1 MSEERITLFA
11 EILLP
16 LPIPGAFTY
25 RVPLEL
31 NQKAKVGQRAVVQF
45 GKTKIMSGLIT
56 SLTTEV
62 PDCDN
67 VKYLLDILDD
77 DPVVNENQLQI
88 WDWISSYYLCYPGEV
103 MQAALPSALKLSS
116 ESKIMLSEDFEVDSM
131 TLSDNEYLI
140 VEALQVQP
148 QLTITEVSKIIGY
161 KKVMPLIKTMIEKK
175 IVVMQ
180 EELQQ
185 KYKARYERYVRL
197 SNTYREDDKMQEL
210 MDNLSKRAY
219 KQLELLMAFLVLGGS
234 ADNDVLASDL
244 LKKADATSS
253 ILSALVDKG
262 VFETYQKRIS
272 RLKEYKALTDVSSI
286 VFTEKQQEAYDAIHQ
301 GFEEDKPVLLH
312 GVTASGKT
320 EIYIKLIQEALD
332 EGRQVLYLLPEIALT
347 EQIINRL
354 KKYFGDKVGVYHSR
368 YDNNERVEIWQQVM
382 NFRSR
387 DALNASTSKMDTFNV
402 SVQVQGGQRYSS
414 NVLSSKFQIIIG
426 SRSAVFLPFSDLGL
440 IIVDEE
446 HDSSFKQIDP
456 APRYSA
462 RDLAAVMSKMF
473 HARLLLGSAT
483 PSFESY
489 FNAKQ
494 NKYHLVTLSQRYGGV
509 EMPEIIVDDLRVET
523 RRKTMQANF
532 GKTLVDNM
540 NKTLEEKNQVILFQN
555 RRGFSLRI
563 ECEHC
568 NYIPQCI
575 NCDVSLIYH
584 KNQNI
589 MKCHYCGYTTSVP
602 TECPN
607 CRSTDL
613 KMHGFGTE
621 RIEDDLKVVFPNA
634 NSSRLDLDT
643 TRTKNSYQHILE
655 QFQNKET
662 DILVGTQMVTKGLDF
677 DSVKVVGILNA
688 DNMLTFPDF
697 RAYERSFQLME
708 QVSGRAGRKGE
719 KGKVI
724 IQTFQPHHPV
734 ILNVMSH
741 DYVRF
746 YEEQMP
752 IRRQF
757 NYPPYSRLVMIKL
770 KDVDNIKLN
779 KAASELAKILRQAFK
794 ENLLGPE
801 YPVVS
806 RVMNQY
812 IKQMIVKISKELNS
826 NKVKDFIKKTIED
839 FKHNS
844 EFKSVKIQIDVDP
857 N

>member
-1 MSEERITLFA
+1 MRMSEERITLFA

-16 LPIPGAFTY
+16 LPIPGSFTY
-25 RVPLEL
+25 RVPYEL
-31 NQKAKVGQRAVVQF
+31 NDKAKVGQRAVVQF
-45 GKTKIMSGLIT
+45 GKTKIMSGLIV

-62 PDCDN
+62 PDCNDI
-67 VKYLLDILDD
+67 KYLLDILDD
-77 DPVVNENQLQI
+77 DPVVNAQQLQL
-88 WDWISSYYLCYPGEV
+88 WNWISSYYLCYPGEV

-131 TLSDNEYLI
+131 TLSDNEFLI
-140 VEALQVQP
+140 VEALQIQP

-185 KYKARYERYVRL
+185 KYKAKYERYVRL
-197 SNTYREDDKMQEL
+197 SNTYRDEDKMHAL
-210 MDNLSKRAY
+210 MDSLSKRAY
-219 KQLELLMAFLVLGGS
+219 KQLELLMAFFVLGGS
-234 ADNDVLASDL
+234 ADNEVLASDL
-244 LKKADATSS
+244 LKKADATSN

-262 VFETYQKRIS
+262 VFETYQKRVS
-272 RLKEYKALTDVSSI
+272 RLKEYKAHTDVSSI
-286 VFTEKQQEAYDAIHQ
+286 VLTEKQQEAYDAIHQ
-301 GFEEDKPVLLH
+301 GFDEEKPVLLH

-354 KKYFGDKVGVYHSR
+354 KKYFGDRVGVYHSR

-382 NFRSR
+382 NFRSQR
-387 DALNASTSKMDTFNV
+387 VNEST
-402 SVQVQGGQRYSS
+402 GQRVVETQRLRDSEIQR
-414 NVLSSKFQIIIG
+414 LGDSKYQIIIG

-462 RDLAAVMSKMF
+462 RDLAALMSKMF

-494 NKYHLVTLSQRYGGV
+494 NKYHLVSLTERYGGV

-532 GKTLVDNM
+532 GKTLVEAM

-563 ECEHC
+563 ECDHC

-607 CRSTDL
+607 CHSTDL

-621 RIEDDLKVVFPNA
+621 RIEDDLKVVFPYA
-634 NSSRLDLDT
+634 NSARLDLDT
-643 TRTKNSYQHILE
+643 TRTKNSYQYILE

-677 DSVKVVGILNA
+677 ASVKVVGVLNA

-708 QVSGRAGRKGE
+708 QVSGRAGRKGD

-724 IQTFQPHHPV
+724 IQTYQPYHPV

-741 DYVRF
+741 DYVKF

-779 KAASELAKILRQAFK
+779 KAASELAKIFRYVFK

-801 YPVVS
+801 YPIVS
-806 RVMNQY
+806 RVKNQY
-812 IKQMIVKISKELNS
+812 IKQMIIKISKELNS
-826 NKVKDFIKKTIED
+826 NKVKDYIKNTIED
-839 FKHNS
+839 FKHNN

-857 N
+857 S

>member
-1 MSEERITLFA
+1 MSEERVTLFA

-16 LPIPGAFTY
+16 LPIPGTYTY
-25 RVPLEL
+25 RVPFEL

-45 GKTKIMSGLIT
+45 GKTKIMSGLII
-56 SLTTEV
+56 SLTEEV
-62 PDCDN
+62 PDCTN
-67 VKYLLDILDD
+67 IKYLLDILDD
-77 DPVVNENQLQI
+77 DPVVNENQLKLWQ
-88 WDWISSYYLCYPGEV
+88 WIASYYLCYLGDV
-103 MQAALPSALKLSS
+103 MQVALPSALKLSS
-116 ESKIMLSEDFEVDSM
+116 ESKIMLSDEFVLDSM
-131 TLSDNEYLI
+131 ALSDNEFLI
-140 VEALQVQP
+140 VEALQIQP

-161 KKVMPLIKTMIEKK
+161 KKIMPLVKTMIEKK
-175 IVVMQ
+175 IIVMQ

-185 KYKARYERYVRL
+185 KYKAKYERYVRL
-197 SNTYREDDKMQEL
+197 TNTYRNEDAMREL
-210 MDNLSKRAY
+210 MDTLSKRAY
-219 KQLELLMAFLVLGGS
+219 KQLELLMAFFVLGGS
-234 ADNDVLASDL
+234 ADNDVITSDL
-244 LKKADATSS
+244 LKKANATSS
-253 ILSALVDKG
+253 ILATLVDKG
-262 VFETYQKRIS
+262 VFESYQKRVS
-272 RLKEYKALTDVSSI
+272 RLKEYKALTDVSTI
-286 VFTEKQQEAYDAIHQ
+286 NLTEKQQEAYEEIHK
-301 GFEEDKPVLLH
+301 GFEEEKPVLLH

-320 EIYIKLIQEALD
+320 EIYIKLIQEAID
-332 EGRQVLYLLPEIALT
+332 EGKQVLYLLPEIALT

-354 KKYFGDKVGVYHSR
+354 KKYFGDRVGVYHSR

-382 NFRSR
+382 NFRSQQTTVNGQQILGDSATR
-387 DALNASTSKMDTFNV
+387 RLGDSK
-402 SVQVQGGQRYSS
+402 Y
-414 NVLSSKFQIIIG
+414 QIIIG
-426 SRSAVFLPFSDLGL
+426 SRSAVFLPFTDLGL

-462 RDLAAVMSKMF
+462 RDLAVLMSKMF
-473 HARLLLGSAT
+473 HARLLMGSAT

-489 FNAKQ
+489 YNARQ
-494 NKYHLVTLSQRYGGV
+494 NKYHLVTITERYGGV

-532 GKTLVDNM
+532 GKTLIDAM

-589 MKCHYCGYTTSVP
+589 LKCHYCGYTTSVP
-602 TECPN
+602 TECPS

-621 RIEDDLKVVFPNA
+621 RIEDDLKVVFPEA

-643 TRTKNSYQHILE
+643 TRTKNSYQYILE

-662 DILVGTQMVTKGLDF
+662 NILVGTQMVTKGLDF

-708 QVSGRAGRKGE
+708 QVSGRAGRKGD

-724 IQTFQPHHPV
+724 IQTYQPQHPV
-734 ILNVMSH
+734 ILNVITH
-741 DYVRF
+741 DYVKF

-757 NYPPYSRLVMIKL
+757 NYPPYSRLVMIRL
-770 KDVDNIKLN
+770 KDVDSQKLN
-779 KAASELAKILRQAFK
+779 KAADELAKIFRQVFK

-806 RVMNQY
+806 RVKNQY
-812 IKQMIVKISKELNS
+812 IKQMLVKINKDLNS
-826 NKVKDFIKKTIED
+826 AKVKEFINKTIED
-839 FKHNS
+839 FKHNND
-844 EFKSVKIQIDVDP
+844 FKSVKIQIDVDP

>member
-16 LPIPGAFTY
+16 LPIPGTFTY
-25 RVPLEL
+25 RVPFEL
-31 NQKAKVGQRAVVQF
+31 NQKARLGQRAIVQF
-45 GKTKIMSGLIT
+45 GKTKIMSGLII

-62 PDCDN
+62 PDYN
-67 VKYLLDILDD
+67 SVKYLIDILDD
-77 DPVVNENQLQI
+77 DPIVNEKQLQL
-88 WDWISSYYLCYPGEV
+88 WRWISSYYLCYPGEV

-116 ESKIMLSEDFEVDSM
+116 ESKIVLSDDFEVDSM
-131 TLSDNEYLI
+131 TLSDNEFLI
-140 VEALQVQP
+140 VEALQIQP

-185 KYKARYERYVRL
+185 KYKAKYERYVRL
-197 SNTYREDDKMQEL
+197 SNTYRDEDKMHEL
-210 MDNLSKRAY
+210 MDKLSKRAY

-234 ADNDVLASDL
+234 ADNDVLVADL
-244 LKKADATSS
+244 LKKADATSNA
-253 ILSALVDKG
+253 LSALTDKG
-262 VFETYQKRIS
+262 VFETYQKRVS

-286 VFTEKQQEAYDAIHQ
+286 VLTEKQQEAYEAIHQ
-301 GFEEDKPVLLH
+301 GFNEEKPVLLH

-354 KKYFGDKVGVYHSR
+354 KKYFGDRVGVYHSR

-387 DALNASTSKMDTFNV
+387 QVAESPSHQVVETQRLGDSVTQRLRDSK
-402 SVQVQGGQRYSS
+402 Y
-414 NVLSSKFQIIIG
+414 QIIIG

-462 RDLAAVMSKMF
+462 RDLAALMSKMF

-532 GKTLVDNM
+532 GKTLVEAM

-563 ECEHC
+563 ECDHC
-568 NYIPQCI
+568 NYIPQCV

-589 MKCHYCGYTTSVP
+589 LKCHYCGYTASVP
-602 TECPN
+602 AECPN
-607 CRSTDL
+607 CHSTDL

-621 RIEDDLKVVFPNA
+621 RIEDDLKVVFPDA
-634 NSSRLDLDT
+634 NSARLDLDT

-677 DSVKVVGILNA
+677 DSVKVVGVLNA

-708 QVSGRAGRKGE
+708 QVSGRAGRKGD

-724 IQTFQPHHPV
+724 IQTYQPYHPV
-734 ILNVMSH
+734 ILNVISH
-741 DYVRF
+741 DYVKF

-770 KDVDNIKLN
+770 RDVDNIKVN
-779 KAASELAKILRQAFK
+779 KAADELAKIFRHVFK

-801 YPVVS
+801 YPIVS
-806 RVMNQY
+806 RVKNQY
-812 IKQMIVKISKELNS
+812 IKQMIIKINKELNS
-826 NKVKDFIKKTIED
+826 NKVKDYIKNTIED
-839 FKHNS
+839 FKHNN

>member
-16 LPIPGAFTY
+16 LPIPGTYTY
-25 RVPLEL
+25 RVPFEL
-31 NQKAKVGQRAVVQF
+31 NQKAMVGQRAVVQF
-45 GKTKIMSGLIT
+45 GATKIMSGLII
-56 SLTTEV
+56 SLTEEV
-62 PDCDN
+62 PDCN
-67 VKYLLDILDD
+67 SVKYLLDILDD
-77 DPVVNENQLQI
+77 DPVVNENQLKL
-88 WDWISSYYLCYPGEV
+88 WRWISSYYLCYLGDV
-103 MQAALPSALKLSS
+103 MQVALPSALKLSS
-116 ESKIMLSEDFEVDSM
+116 ESKIMLSDDFELDSM

-161 KKVMPLIKTMIEKK
+161 KKIMPLVKTMIEKK
-175 IVVMQ
+175 IIVMQ

-185 KYKARYERYVRL
+185 KYKAKYERYVRL
-197 SNTYREDDKMQEL
+197 SDTYRDENAMHEL

-219 KQLELLMAFLVLGGS
+219 KQLELLMAFFVLGGS
-234 ADNDVLASDL
+234 ADNDVLVSEL
-244 LKKADATSS
+244 LKKANVTTS
-253 ILSALVDKG
+253 ILSALIDKG
-262 VFETYQKRIS
+262 VFESYQKRVS
-272 RLKEYKALTDVSSI
+272 RLKEYEALTDVSTI
-286 VFTEKQQEAYDAIHQ
+286 NLTEKQQEAFDEIHK
-301 GFEEDKPVLLH
+301 GFEEEKPVLLH

-320 EIYIKLIQEALD
+320 EIYIKLIQEAID
-332 EGRQVLYLLPEIALT
+332 KGKQVLYLLPEIALT

-354 KKYFGDKVGVYHSR
+354 KKYFGDRVGVYHSR

-382 NFRSR
+382 NFRGQQTT
-387 DALNASTSKMDTFNV
+387 DNGQQLLTSE
-402 SVQVQGGQRYSS
+402 VQKPMAKSLG
-414 NVLSSKFQIIIG
+414 SKYQIIIG
-426 SRSAVFLPFSDLGL
+426 SRSSIFLPFSDLGL

-462 RDLAAVMSKMF
+462 RDLAALMSKMF

-489 FNAKQ
+489 YNARQ
-494 NKYHLVTLSQRYGGV
+494 DKYHLVTLSERYGGV

-532 GKTLVDNM
+532 GSTLVEAM

-563 ECEHC
+563 ECDHC

-589 MKCHYCGYTTSVP
+589 LKCHYCGYTTSVP
-602 TECPN
+602 TECPS

-621 RIEDDLKVVFPNA
+621 RIEDDLKVVFPDA
-634 NSSRLDLDT
+634 NSARLDLDT

-662 DILVGTQMVTKGLDF
+662 NILVGTQMVTKGLDF

-697 RAYERSFQLME
+697 RAHERSFQLME
-708 QVSGRAGRKGE
+708 QVSGRAGRKGD

-724 IQTFQPHHPV
+724 IQTYQPQHPV

-757 NYPPYSRLVMIKL
+757 NYPPYSRLVMVRL
-770 KDVDNIKLN
+770 KDVDEQKLN
-779 KAASELAKILRQAFK
+779 KAADALAKIFRQVFR

-806 RVMNQY
+806 RVKNQY
-812 IKQMIVKISKELNS
+812 IKQMLIKIHKDLNS
-826 NKVKDFIKKTIED
+826 TKVKEFINKTIED
-839 FKHNS
+839 FKHNND
-844 EFKSVKIQIDVDP
+844 FKSVRIQIDVDP

>member
-16 LPIPGAFTY
+16 LPIPGTFTY
-25 RVPLEL
+25 RVPFEL
-31 NQKAKVGQRAVVQF
+31 NQKAKLGQRAIVQF
-45 GKTKIMSGLIT
+45 GKTKIMSGLII

-62 PDCDN
+62 PDYN
-67 VKYLLDILDD
+67 SVKYLIDILDD
-77 DPVVNENQLQI
+77 DPIVNEKQLQL
-88 WDWISSYYLCYPGEV
+88 WSWISSYYLCYPGEV

-116 ESKIMLSEDFEVDSM
+116 ESKIVLSDDFEVDSM
-131 TLSDNEYLI
+131 TLSDNEFLI
-140 VEALQVQP
+140 VEALQIQP

-185 KYKARYERYVRL
+185 KYKAKYERYVRL
-197 SNTYREDDKMQEL
+197 SNTYRDEDKMHEL
-210 MDNLSKRAY
+210 MDKLSKRAY

-234 ADNDVLASDL
+234 ADNDVLVADL
-244 LKKADATSS
+244 LKKADATSNA
-253 ILSALVDKG
+253 LSALTDKG
-262 VFETYQKRIS
+262 VFETYQKRVS

-286 VFTEKQQEAYDAIHQ
+286 VLTEKQQEAYEAIHE
-301 GFEEDKPVLLH
+301 GFEEEKPVLLH

-354 KKYFGDKVGVYHSR
+354 KKYFGDRVGVYHSR

-382 NFRSR
+382 NFRSHQVAELGDSVTQR
-387 DALNASTSKMDTFNV
+387 LSDSK
-402 SVQVQGGQRYSS
+402 Y
-414 NVLSSKFQIIIG
+414 QIIIG

-462 RDLAAVMSKMF
+462 RDLAALMSKMF

-532 GKTLVDNM
+532 GKTLVEAM

-563 ECEHC
+563 ECDHC
-568 NYIPQCI
+568 NYIPQCV

-589 MKCHYCGYTTSVP
+589 LKCHYCGYTSSVP
-602 TECPN
+602 AECPN
-607 CRSTDL
+607 CHSTDL

-621 RIEDDLKVVFPNA
+621 RIEDDLKVVFPDA
-634 NSSRLDLDT
+634 NSARLDLDT

-708 QVSGRAGRKGE
+708 QVSGRAGRKGD

-724 IQTFQPHHPV
+724 IQTYQPYHPV
-734 ILNVMSH
+734 ILNVISH
-741 DYVRF
+741 DYVKF

-779 KAASELAKILRQAFK
+779 KAADELAKIFRHVFK

-801 YPVVS
+801 YPIVS
-806 RVMNQY
+806 RVKNQY
-812 IKQMIVKISKELNS
+812 IKQMIIKINKELNS
-826 NKVKDFIKKTIED
+826 NKVKDYIKNTIED
-839 FKHNS
+839 FKHNN

>member
-16 LPIPGAFTY
+16 LPIPGTFTY
-25 RVPLEL
+25 RVPFEL
-31 NQKAKVGQRAVVQF
+31 NQKAKLGQRAIVQF
-45 GKTKIMSGLIT
+45 GKTKIMSGLII

-62 PDCDN
+62 PDYN
-67 VKYLLDILDD
+67 SVKYLIDILDD
-77 DPVVNENQLQI
+77 DPIVNEKQLQL
-88 WDWISSYYLCYPGEV
+88 WSWISSYYLCYPGEV

-116 ESKIMLSEDFEVDSM
+116 ESKIVLSDDFEVDSM
-131 TLSDNEYLI
+131 TLSDNEFLI
-140 VEALQVQP
+140 VEALQIQP

-185 KYKARYERYVRL
+185 KYKAKYERYVRL
-197 SNTYREDDKMQEL
+197 SNTYRDEDKMHEL
-210 MDNLSKRAY
+210 MDKLSKRAY

-234 ADNDVLASDL
+234 ADNDVLVADL
-244 LKKADATSS
+244 LKKADATSNA
-253 ILSALVDKG
+253 LSALTDKG
-262 VFETYQKRIS
+262 VFETYQKRVS

-286 VFTEKQQEAYDAIHQ
+286 VLTEKQQEAYEAIHE
-301 GFEEDKPVLLH
+301 GFEEEKPVLLH

-354 KKYFGDKVGVYHSR
+354 KKYFGDRVGVYHSR

-382 NFRSR
+382 NFRSQR
-387 DALNASTSKMDTFNV
+387 VETQRLGDSK
-402 SVQVQGGQRYSS
+402 Y
-414 NVLSSKFQIIIG
+414 QIIIG

-462 RDLAAVMSKMF
+462 RDLAALMSKMF

-532 GKTLVDNM
+532 GKTLVEAM

-563 ECEHC
+563 ECDHC
-568 NYIPQCI
+568 NYIPQCV

-589 MKCHYCGYTTSVP
+589 LKCHYCGYTSSVP
-602 TECPN
+602 AECPN
-607 CRSTDL
+607 CHSTDL

-621 RIEDDLKVVFPNA
+621 RIEDDLKVVFPDA
-634 NSSRLDLDT
+634 NSARLDLDT

-708 QVSGRAGRKGE
+708 QVSGRAGRKGD

-724 IQTFQPHHPV
+724 IQTYQPYHPV
-734 ILNVMSH
+734 ILNVISH
-741 DYVRF
+741 DYVKF

-770 KDVDNIKLN
+770 RDVDNIKVN
-779 KAASELAKILRQAFK
+779 KAADELAKVFRHVFK

-801 YPVVS
+801 YPIVS
-806 RVMNQY
+806 RVKNQY
-812 IKQMIVKISKELNS
+812 IKQMIIKINKELNS
-826 NKVKDFIKKTIED
+826 NKVKDYIKNTIED
-839 FKHNS
+839 FKHNN

>member
-16 LPIPGAFTY
+16 LPIPGTYTY
-25 RVPLEL
+25 RVPFEL
-31 NQKAKVGQRAVVQF
+31 NQKAMVGQRAVVQF
-45 GKTKIMSGLIT
+45 GATKIMSGLII
-56 SLTTEV
+56 SLTEEV
-62 PDCDN
+62 PDCN
-67 VKYLLDILDD
+67 SVKYLLDILDD
-77 DPVVNENQLQI
+77 DPVVNENQLKL
-88 WDWISSYYLCYPGEV
+88 WRWISSYYLCYLGDV
-103 MQAALPSALKLSS
+103 MQVALPSALKLSS
-116 ESKIMLSEDFEVDSM
+116 ESKIMLSDDFELDSM

-161 KKVMPLIKTMIEKK
+161 KKIMPLVKTMIEKK
-175 IVVMQ
+175 IIVMQ

-185 KYKARYERYVRL
+185 KYKAKYERYVRL
-197 SNTYREDDKMQEL
+197 TNTYRDENAMHEL

-219 KQLELLMAFLVLGGS
+219 KQLELLMAFFVLGGS
-234 ADNDVLASDL
+234 ADNDVLVSEL
-244 LKKADATSS
+244 LKKANVTTS
-253 ILSALVDKG
+253 ILSALIDKG
-262 VFETYQKRIS
+262 VFESYQKRVS
-272 RLKEYKALTDVSSI
+272 RLKEYEALTDVSTI
-286 VFTEKQQEAYDAIHQ
+286 NLTEKQQEAFDEIHK
-301 GFEEDKPVLLH
+301 GFEEEKPVLLH

-332 EGRQVLYLLPEIALT
+332 EGKQVLYLLPEIALT

-354 KKYFGDKVGVYHSR
+354 KKYFGDRVGVYHSR

-382 NFRSR
+382 NFSQQTT
-387 DALNASTSKMDTFNV
+387 DNGQQLLTSE
-402 SVQVQGGQRYSS
+402 VQKPMAKSLG
-414 NVLSSKFQIIIG
+414 SKYQIIIG
-426 SRSAVFLPFSDLGL
+426 SRSSIFLPFSDLGL

-462 RDLAAVMSKMF
+462 RDLAALMSKMF

-489 FNAKQ
+489 YNARQ
-494 NKYHLVTLSQRYGGV
+494 NKYHLVTLSERYGGV

-532 GKTLVDNM
+532 GSTLVKAM

-563 ECEHC
+563 ECDHC

-589 MKCHYCGYTTSVP
+589 LKCHYCGYTTSVP
-602 TECPN
+602 TECPS

-621 RIEDDLKVVFPNA
+621 RIEDDLKVVFPDA
-634 NSSRLDLDT
+634 NSARLDLDT

-662 DILVGTQMVTKGLDF
+662 NILVGTQMVTKGLDF

-697 RAYERSFQLME
+697 RAHERSFQLME
-708 QVSGRAGRKGE
+708 QVSGRAGRKGD

-724 IQTFQPHHPV
+724 IQTYQPQHPV

-757 NYPPYSRLVMIKL
+757 NYPPYSRLVMVRL
-770 KDVDNIKLN
+770 KDVDEQKLN
-779 KAASELAKILRQAFK
+779 KAADALAKIFRQVFR

-806 RVMNQY
+806 RVKNQY
-812 IKQMIVKISKELNS
+812 IKQMLIKIHKDLNS
-826 NKVKDFIKKTIED
+826 TKVKEFINKTIED
-839 FKHNS
+839 FKHNND
-844 EFKSVKIQIDVDP
+844 FKSVRIQIDVDP

>member
-1 MSEERITLFA
+1 MSEERVTLFA

-16 LPIPGAFTY
+16 LPIPGTYTY
-25 RVPLEL
+25 RVPFEL

-45 GKTKIMSGLIT
+45 GKTKIMSGLII
-56 SLTTEV
+56 SLTEEV
-62 PDCDN
+62 PDCTSI
-67 VKYLLDILDD
+67 KYLLDILDD
-77 DPVVNENQLQI
+77 APVVNENQLKLWQ
-88 WDWISSYYLCYPGEV
+88 WIASYYLCYLGDV
-103 MQAALPSALKLSS
+103 MQVALPSALKLSS
-116 ESKIMLSEDFEVDSM
+116 ESKIMLSDEFVLDSM
-131 TLSDNEYLI
+131 ALSDNEFLI
-140 VEALQVQP
+140 VEALQIQP

-161 KKVMPLIKTMIEKK
+161 KKIMPLVKTMIEKK
-175 IVVMQ
+175 IIVMQ

-185 KYKARYERYVRL
+185 KYKAKYERYVRL
-197 SNTYREDDKMQEL
+197 TNTYRNEDAMREL
-210 MDNLSKRAY
+210 MDTLSKRAY
-219 KQLELLMAFLVLGGS
+219 KQLELLMAFFVLGGS
-234 ADNDVLASDL
+234 ADNDVIASDL
-244 LKKADATSS
+244 LKKANATSS
-253 ILSALVDKG
+253 ILATLVDKD
-262 VFETYQKRIS
+262 VFESYQKRVS
-272 RLKEYKALTDVSSI
+272 RLKEYKALTDVSTI
-286 VFTEKQQEAYDAIHQ
+286 NLTEKQQEAYDEIHK
-301 GFEEDKPVLLH
+301 GFEEEKPVLLH

-320 EIYIKLIQEALD
+320 EIYIKLIQEAID
-332 EGRQVLYLLPEIALT
+332 EGKQVLYLLPEIALT

-354 KKYFGDKVGVYHSR
+354 KKYFGDRVGVYHSR

-382 NFRSR
+382 NFRSQQ
-387 DALNASTSKMDTFNV
+387 STVNGQQVLGDSATRRLGNSK
-402 SVQVQGGQRYSS
+402 Y
-414 NVLSSKFQIIIG
+414 QIIIG
-426 SRSAVFLPFSDLGL
+426 SRSAVFLPFTDLGL

-462 RDLAAVMSKMF
+462 RDLAVLMSKMF
-473 HARLLLGSAT
+473 HARLLMGSAT

-489 FNAKQ
+489 YNARQ
-494 NKYHLVTLSQRYGGV
+494 NKYHLVTITERYGGV

-532 GKTLVDNM
+532 GKTLVDAM

-589 MKCHYCGYTTSVP
+589 LKCHYCGYTTSVP
-602 TECPN
+602 TECPS

-613 KMHGFGTE
+613 KMYGFGTE
-621 RIEDDLKVVFPNA
+621 RIEDDLKVVFPEA

-643 TRTKNSYQHILE
+643 TRTKNSYQYILE

-662 DILVGTQMVTKGLDF
+662 NILVGTQMVTKGLDF

-708 QVSGRAGRKGE
+708 QVSGRAGRKGD

-724 IQTFQPHHPV
+724 IQTYQPQHPV
-734 ILNVMSH
+734 ILNVITH

-757 NYPPYSRLVMIKL
+757 NYPPYSRLVMIRL
-770 KDVDNIKLN
+770 KDVDSQKLN
-779 KAASELAKILRQAFK
+779 KAADELAKIFRQVFK

-806 RVMNQY
+806 RVKNQY
-812 IKQMIVKISKELNS
+812 IKQMLIKINKDLNS
-826 NKVKDFIKKTIED
+826 AKVKEFINKTIED
-839 FKHNS
+839 FKHNND
-844 EFKSVKIQIDVDP
+844 FKSVKIQIDVDP

>member
-16 LPIPGAFTY
+16 LPIPGTFTY
-25 RVPLEL
+25 RVPFEL
-31 NQKAKVGQRAVVQF
+31 NQKAKIGQRAIVQF
-45 GKTKIMSGLIT
+45 GKTKIMSGLII

-62 PDCDN
+62 PDYN
-67 VKYLLDILDD
+67 SVKYLIDILDD
-77 DPVVNENQLQI
+77 DPIVNEKQLQL
-88 WDWISSYYLCYPGEV
+88 WSWISSYYLCYPGEV

-116 ESKIMLSEDFEVDSM
+116 ESKIVLSDDFEVDSM
-131 TLSDNEYLI
+131 TLSDNEFLI
-140 VEALQVQP
+140 VEALQIQP

-185 KYKARYERYVRL
+185 KYKAKYERYVRL
-197 SNTYREDDKMQEL
+197 SNTYRDEDKMHEL
-210 MDNLSKRAY
+210 MDKLSKRAY

-234 ADNDVLASDL
+234 ADNDVLVADL
-244 LKKADATSS
+244 LKKADATSNA
-253 ILSALVDKG
+253 LSALTDKG
-262 VFETYQKRIS
+262 VFETYQKRVS

-286 VFTEKQQEAYDAIHQ
+286 VLTEKQQEAYDAIHQ
-301 GFEEDKPVLLH
+301 GFNEEKPVLLH

-354 KKYFGDKVGVYHSR
+354 KKYFGDRVGVYHSR

-387 DALNASTSKMDTFNV
+387 QVAESPSHQVVETQRLGDSVTQRLSDSK
-402 SVQVQGGQRYSS
+402 Y
-414 NVLSSKFQIIIG
+414 QIIIG

-462 RDLAAVMSKMF
+462 RDLAALMSKMF

-532 GKTLVDNM
+532 GKTLVEAM

-563 ECEHC
+563 ECDHC
-568 NYIPQCI
+568 NYIPQCV

-589 MKCHYCGYTTSVP
+589 LKCHYCGYTASVP
-602 TECPN
+602 AECPN
-607 CRSTDL
+607 CHSTDL

-621 RIEDDLKVVFPNA
+621 RIEDDLKVVFPDA
-634 NSSRLDLDT
+634 NSARLDLDT

-708 QVSGRAGRKGE
+708 QVSGRAGRKGD

-724 IQTFQPHHPV
+724 IQTYQPYHPV
-734 ILNVMSH
+734 ILNVISH
-741 DYVRF
+741 DYVKF

-770 KDVDNIKLN
+770 RDVDNIKVN
-779 KAASELAKILRQAFK
+779 KAADELAKIFRHVFK

-801 YPVVS
+801 YPIVS
-806 RVMNQY
+806 RVKNQY
-812 IKQMIVKISKELNS
+812 IKQMIIKINKELNS
-826 NKVKDFIKKTIED
+826 NKVKDYIKNTIED
-839 FKHNS
+839 FKHNN

>member
-1 MSEERITLFA
+1 MSEERVTLFA

-16 LPIPGAFTY
+16 LPIPGTYTY
-25 RVPLEL
+25 RIPFEL
-31 NQKAKVGQRAVVQF
+31 NQKARVGQRAEVQF
-45 GKTKIMSGLIT
+45 GKTKIMSGLII
-56 SLTTEV
+56 SLTEEV
-62 PDCDN
+62 PDCTSI
-67 VKYLLDILDD
+67 KYLLDILDD
-77 DPVVNENQLQI
+77 DPVVNENQLKL
-88 WDWISSYYLCYPGEV
+88 WRWIASYYLCYLGDV
-103 MQAALPSALKLSS
+103 MQVALPSALKLSS
-116 ESKIMLSEDFEVDSM
+116 ESKIMLSEDFQLDSM

-140 VEALQVQP
+140 VEALQIQP

-161 KKVMPLIKTMIEKK
+161 KKIMPLVKTMIEKK

-185 KYKARYERYVRL
+185 KYKAKYERYVRL
-197 SNTYREDDKMQEL
+197 SNTYRSDDAMREL
-210 MDNLSKRAY
+210 MDTLSKRAY
-219 KQLELLMAFLVLGGS
+219 KQLELLMAFFVLGGS

-244 LKKADATSS
+244 LKKANVTSS
-253 ILSALVDKG
+253 ILATLVDKG
-262 VFETYQKRIS
+262 VFDSYQKRVS
-272 RLKEYKALTDVSSI
+272 RLKEYEALTDVSTI
-286 VFTEKQQEAYDAIHQ
+286 NLTEKQQEAFDNIHK

-320 EIYIKLIQEALD
+320 EIYIKLIQEAID
-332 EGRQVLYLLPEIALT
+332 EGKQVLYLLPEIALT

-354 KKYFGDKVGVYHSR
+354 KKYFGDRVGVYHSR

-382 NFRSR
+382 NFRSQQ
-387 DALNASTSKMDTFNV
+387 STANGQQLLTSE
-402 SVQVQGGQRYSS
+402 VQKPKAKS
-414 NVLSSKFQIIIG
+414 LSSKYQIIIG
-426 SRSAVFLPFSDLGL
+426 SRSAVFLPFTDLGL

-462 RDLAAVMSKMF
+462 RDLAALMSKMF

-489 FNAKQ
+489 YNARQ
-494 NKYHLVTLSQRYGGV
+494 NKYHLVTLSERYGGV
-509 EMPEIIVDDLRVET
+509 EMPEIIVNDLRVET
-523 RRKTMQANF
+523 RRKTLQANF
-532 GKTLVDNM
+532 GSALIEAM

-589 MKCHYCGYTTSVP
+589 LKCHYCGYTTSVP
-602 TECPN
+602 TECPS

-621 RIEDDLKVVFPNA
+621 RIEDDLKVIFPDA
-634 NSSRLDLDT
+634 NSARLDLDT
-643 TRTKNSYQHILE
+643 TRTKNSYQFILE

-662 DILVGTQMVTKGLDF
+662 NILVGTQMVTKGLDF

-708 QVSGRAGRKGE
+708 QVSGRAGRKGD

-724 IQTFQPHHPV
+724 IQTYQPQHPV
-734 ILNVMSH
+734 ILNVMTH
-741 DYVRF
+741 DYVKF

-757 NYPPYSRLVMIKL
+757 NYPPYSRLVMVRL
-770 KDVDNIKLN
+770 KDVDEQKLN
-779 KAASELAKILRQAFK
+779 KAANELAKIFRQVFR

-806 RVMNQY
+806 RVKNQY
-812 IKQMIVKISKELNS
+812 IKQMLIKINKDLNS
-826 NKVKDFIKKTIED
+826 TKVKEFINKTIED
-839 FKHNS
+839 FKHNND
-844 EFKSVKIQIDVDP
+844 FKSVKIQIDVDP
-857 N
+857 M

>member
-1 MSEERITLFA
+1 MSEERVTLFA

-16 LPIPGAFTY
+16 LPIPGTYTY
-25 RVPLEL
+25 RVPFEL

-45 GKTKIMSGLIT
+45 GKTKIMSGLII
-56 SLTTEV
+56 SLTEEV
-62 PDCDN
+62 PDCTSI
-67 VKYLLDILDD
+67 KYLLDILDD
-77 DPVVNENQLQI
+77 DPVVNENQLKLWQ
-88 WDWISSYYLCYPGEV
+88 WIASYYLCYLGDV
-103 MQAALPSALKLSS
+103 MQVALPSALKLSS
-116 ESKIMLSEDFEVDSM
+116 ESKIMLSDEFVLDSM
-131 TLSDNEYLI
+131 ALSDNEFLI
-140 VEALQVQP
+140 VEALQIQP

-161 KKVMPLIKTMIEKK
+161 KKIMPLVKTMIEKK
-175 IVVMQ
+175 IIVMQ

-185 KYKARYERYVRL
+185 KYKAKYERYVRL
-197 SNTYREDDKMQEL
+197 TNTYRNEDAMREL
-210 MDNLSKRAY
+210 MDTLSKRAY
-219 KQLELLMAFLVLGGS
+219 KQLELLMAFFVLGGS

-244 LKKADATSS
+244 LKKANATSS
-253 ILSALVDKG
+253 ILATLVDKG
-262 VFETYQKRIS
+262 VFESYQKRVS
-272 RLKEYKALTDVSSI
+272 RLKEYKALTDVSTI
-286 VFTEKQQEAYDAIHQ
+286 NLTEKQQEAYDEIHK
-301 GFEEDKPVLLH
+301 GFEEEKPVLLH

-320 EIYIKLIQEALD
+320 EIYIKLIQEAID
-332 EGRQVLYLLPEIALT
+332 EGKQVLYLLPEIALT

-354 KKYFGDKVGVYHSR
+354 KKYFGDRVGVYHSR

-382 NFRSR
+382 NFRSQQ
-387 DALNASTSKMDTFNV
+387 STVNGQQILGDSATRRLGDSK
-402 SVQVQGGQRYSS
+402 Y
-414 NVLSSKFQIIIG
+414 QIIIG
-426 SRSAVFLPFSDLGL
+426 SRSAVFLPFTDLGL

-462 RDLAAVMSKMF
+462 RDLAVLMSKMF
-473 HARLLLGSAT
+473 HACLLMGSAT

-489 FNAKQ
+489 YNARQ
-494 NKYHLVTLSQRYGGV
+494 NKYHLVTITERYGGV

-532 GKTLVDNM
+532 GKTLIDAM

-589 MKCHYCGYTTSVP
+589 LKCHYCGYTTSVP
-602 TECPN
+602 TECPS

-621 RIEDDLKVVFPNA
+621 RIEDDLKVVFPEA

-643 TRTKNSYQHILE
+643 TRTKNSYQYILE

-662 DILVGTQMVTKGLDF
+662 NILVGTQMVTKGLDF

-708 QVSGRAGRKGE
+708 QVSGRAGRKGD

-724 IQTFQPHHPV
+724 IQTYQPQHPV
-734 ILNVMSH
+734 ILNVITH
-741 DYVRF
+741 DYVKF

-757 NYPPYSRLVMIKL
+757 NYPPYSRLVMIRL
-770 KDVDNIKLN
+770 KDVDSQKLN
-779 KAASELAKILRQAFK
+779 KAADELAKIFRQVFK

-806 RVMNQY
+806 RVKNQY
-812 IKQMIVKISKELNS
+812 IKQMLIKINKDLNS
-826 NKVKDFIKKTIED
+826 AKVKEFINKTIED
-839 FKHNS
+839 FKHNND
-844 EFKSVKIQIDVDP
+844 FKSVKIQIDVDP
-857 N
+857 M

>member
-1 MSEERITLFA
+1 MSEERVTLFA

-16 LPIPGAFTY
+16 LPVPGSFTY
-25 RVPLEL
+25 RVPYEL
-31 NQKAKVGQRAVVQF
+31 NMKAKIGQRAVVQF
-45 GKTKIMSGLIT
+45 GKSKVMSGLII
-56 SLTTEV
+56 SLSTDV
-62 PDCDN
+62 PDCN
-67 VKYLLDILDD
+67 NIKYLLDVLDD
-77 DPVVNENQLQI
+77 EPVINEKQLKL
-88 WDWISSYYLCYPGEV
+88 WKWIASYYMCHLGEV

-116 ESKIMLSEDFEVDSM
+116 ESKISLAEDFEVDNM
-131 TLSDNEYLI
+131 ALSDNEYLI
-140 VEALQVQP
+140 AEALQIQL

-175 IVVMQ
+175 IIVMH

-185 KYKARYERYVRL
+185 KYKAKYERYVRL
-197 SNTYREDDKMQEL
+197 TNTYREEEKLHEL
-210 MDNLSKRAY
+210 MDTLSKRAY
-219 KQLELLMAFLVLGGS
+219 KQLELLMAFMVLGGS
-234 ADNDVLASDL
+234 ADNEILASEL
-244 LKKADATSS
+244 LKKANAGSAV
-253 ILSALVDKG
+253 LNALVEKG
-262 VFETYQKRIS
+262 IFETYQKRVS
-272 RLKEYKALTDVSSI
+272 RLKNYKALTDVLSI
-286 VFTEKQQEAYDAIHQ
+286 ILTDKQQVAFDEIHK
-301 GFEEDKPVLLH
+301 GFDDDRPVLLH

-320 EIYIKLIQEALD
+320 EIYIKLIQEAID
-332 EGRQVLYLLPEIALT
+332 KGKQVLYLLPEIALT

-368 YDNNERVEIWQQVM
+368 YDNNERVEIWHQVK
-382 NFRSR
+382 NFRSQQ
-387 DALNASTSKMDTFNV
+387 STDNSQQTETPERQFPVETYGRTFPV
-402 SVQVQGGQRYSS
+402 
-414 NVLSSKFQIIIG
+414 SSKYQIIIG
-426 SRSAVFLPFSDLGL
+426 SRSSLFLPFTDLGL

-462 RDLAAVMSKMF
+462 RDVAAVMSKMF
-473 HARLLLGSAT
+473 NASLLLGSAT

-489 FNAKQ
+489 HNARQ
-494 NKYHLVTLSQRYGGV
+494 GKYHLVTITERYGGV
-509 EMPEIIVDDLRVET
+509 EMPEIIVDDLRIET

-532 GKTLVDNM
+532 GSVLVDAM

-563 ECEHC
+563 ECDHC

-575 NCDVSLIYH
+575 NCDVSLTYH

-589 MKCHYCGYTTSVP
+589 LKCHYCGYTTNVP
-602 TECPN
+602 TECPS

-621 RIEDDLKVVFPNA
+621 RIEDDLKIVFPNA
-634 NSSRLDLDT
+634 TSSRLDLDT
-643 TRTKNSYQHILE
+643 TRTKNSYRYILE
-655 QFQNKET
+655 QFQSKET
-662 DILVGTQMVTKGLDF
+662 NILVGTQMVTKGLDF

-697 RAYERSFQLME
+697 RAYERSYQLME

-724 IQTFQPHHPV
+724 IQTYQPQHPV
-734 ILNVMSH
+734 ILNVISH
-741 DYVRF
+741 DYVKF

-757 NYPPYSRLVMIKL
+757 NYPPYSRLILIRL
-770 KDVDNIKLN
+770 KDVDSMKLN
-779 KAASELAKILRQAFK
+779 KAAELLSRTFRKVFK

-806 RVMNQY
+806 RVKNQY
-812 IKQMIVKISKELNS
+812 IKQMIIKVDKTLNINNIKE
-826 NKVKDFIKKTIED
+826 FIGGTIEN
-839 FKHNS
+839 FKHEN
-844 EFKSVKIQIDVDP
+844 EYKSVKIQIDVDP
-857 N
+857 S

>member
-1 MSEERITLFA
+1 MRMSEERITLFA

-16 LPIPGAFTY
+16 LPIPGSFTY
-25 RVPLEL
+25 RVPYEL
-31 NQKAKVGQRAVVQF
+31 NDKAKVGQRAVVQF
-45 GKTKIMSGLIT
+45 GKTKIMSGLIV

-62 PDCDN
+62 PDCN
-67 VKYLLDILDD
+67 NIKYLLDILDD
-77 DPVVNENQLQI
+77 DPVVNAQQLQL
-88 WDWISSYYLCYPGEV
+88 WNWISSYYLCYPGEV

-131 TLSDNEYLI
+131 TLSDNEFLI
-140 VEALQVQP
+140 VEALQIQP

-185 KYKARYERYVRL
+185 KYKAKYERYVRL
-197 SNTYREDDKMQEL
+197 SNTYRDEDKMHAL
-210 MDNLSKRAY
+210 MDSLSKRAY
-219 KQLELLMAFLVLGGS
+219 KQLELLMAFFVLGGS
-234 ADNDVLASDL
+234 ADNEVLASDL
-244 LKKADATSS
+244 LKKADATSN

-262 VFETYQKRIS
+262 VFETYQKRVS

-286 VFTEKQQEAYDAIHQ
+286 VLTEKQQEAYDAIHQ
-301 GFEEDKPVLLH
+301 GFDEEKPVLLH

-354 KKYFGDKVGVYHSR
+354 KKYFGDRVGVYHSR

-382 NFRSR
+382 NFRSQR
-387 DALNASTSKMDTFNV
+387 VNEST
-402 SVQVQGGQRYSS
+402 GQR
-414 NVLSSKFQIIIG
+414 VVETQRLGDSKYQIIIG
-426 SRSAVFLPFSDLGL
+426 SRSAVFLSFSDLGL

-462 RDLAAVMSKMF
+462 RDLAALMSKMF

-494 NKYHLVTLSQRYGGV
+494 NKYHLVSLTERYGGV

-532 GKTLVDNM
+532 GKTLVEAM
-540 NKTLEEKNQVILFQN
+540 NKALEEKNQVILFQN

-563 ECEHC
+563 ECDHC

-607 CRSTDL
+607 CHSTDL

-621 RIEDDLKVVFPNA
+621 RIEDDLKVVFPDA
-634 NSSRLDLDT
+634 NSARLDLDT
-643 TRTKNSYQHILE
+643 TRTKNSYQYILE

-677 DSVKVVGILNA
+677 DSVKVVGVLNA

-708 QVSGRAGRKGE
+708 QVSGRAGRKGD

-724 IQTFQPHHPV
+724 IQTYQPYHPV

-741 DYVRF
+741 DYVKF

-779 KAASELAKILRQAFK
+779 KAASELAKIFRHVFK

-801 YPVVS
+801 YPIVS
-806 RVMNQY
+806 RVKNQY
-812 IKQMIVKISKELNS
+812 IKQMIIKISKELNS
-826 NKVKDFIKKTIED
+826 NKVKDYIKNTIED
-839 FKHNS
+839 FKHNN

-857 N
+857 S

>member
-16 LPIPGAFTY
+16 LPIPGTYTY
-25 RVPLEL
+25 RIPFEL
-31 NQKAKVGQRAVVQF
+31 NQKARVGQRAVVQF
-45 GKTKIMSGLIT
+45 GATKIMSGLIISIT
-56 SLTTEV
+56 NEV
-62 PDCDN
+62 PDCTSI
-67 VKYLLDILDD
+67 KYLLDILDD
-77 DPVVNENQLQI
+77 DPVVNENQLKL
-88 WDWISSYYLCYPGEV
+88 WRWIASYYLCYLGDV
-103 MQAALPSALKLSS
+103 MQVALPSALKLSS
-116 ESKIMLSEDFEVDSM
+116 ESKIMLSEDFQLDTI

-161 KKVMPLIKTMIEKK
+161 KKIMPLIKTMIEKK
-175 IVVMQ
+175 IIVMQ

-185 KYKARYERYVRL
+185 KYKAKYERYVRL
-197 SNTYREDDKMQEL
+197 SNAYRSDDAMREL
-210 MDNLSKRAY
+210 MDTLSKRAY
-219 KQLELLMAFLVLGGS
+219 KQLELLMAFFVLGGS
-234 ADNDVLASDL
+234 ADNEVLATDL
-244 LKKADATSS
+244 LKKANVTSS
-253 ILSALVDKG
+253 ILTTLVEKG
-262 VFETYQKRIS
+262 VFESYQKRVS
-272 RLKEYKALTDVSSI
+272 RLKEYEALTDVSTI
-286 VFTEKQQEAYDAIHQ
+286 NLTEKQQEAFDNIHK
-301 GFEEDKPVLLH
+301 GFEEEKPVLLH

-320 EIYIKLIQEALD
+320 EIYIKLIQEAID
-332 EGRQVLYLLPEIALT
+332 KGKQVLYLLPEIALT

-354 KKYFGDKVGVYHSR
+354 KKYFGDRVGVYHSR

-382 NFRSR
+382 NFGSQQ
-387 DALNASTSKMDTFNV
+387 STDNGQQLLTSE
-402 SVQVQGGQRYSS
+402 VQKPKAKS
-414 NVLSSKFQIIIG
+414 LSSKYQIIIG

-462 RDLAAVMSKMF
+462 RDLAVVMSKMF

-489 FNAKQ
+489 YNARQ
-494 NKYHLVTLSQRYGGV
+494 NKYHLVALLERYGGV
-509 EMPEIIVDDLRVET
+509 EMPEIIVNDLRVET
-523 RRKTMQANF
+523 RRKTLQANF
-532 GKTLVDNM
+532 GSALIEAM

-563 ECEHC
+563 ECDHC

-589 MKCHYCGYTTSVP
+589 LKCHYCGYTTSVP
-602 TECPN
+602 TECPS

-621 RIEDDLKVVFPNA
+621 RIEDDLKVVFPDA
-634 NSSRLDLDT
+634 NSARLDLDT

-662 DILVGTQMVTKGLDF
+662 NILVGTQMVTKGLDF

-708 QVSGRAGRKGE
+708 QVSGRAGRKGD

-724 IQTFQPHHPV
+724 IQTYQPQHPV

-741 DYVRF
+741 DYVKF

-757 NYPPYSRLVMIKL
+757 NYPPYSRLVMVRL
-770 KDVDNIKLN
+770 KDVDEQKLN
-779 KAASELAKILRQAFK
+779 KAADALAKIFRQVFR

-806 RVMNQY
+806 RVKNQY
-812 IKQMIVKISKELNS
+812 IKQMLIKIHKDLNS
-826 NKVKDFIKKTIED
+826 TKVKEFINKTIED
-839 FKHNS
+839 FKHNT

>member
-1 MSEERITLFA
+1 MSEERVTLFA

-16 LPIPGAFTY
+16 LPLPGTFTY
-25 RVPLEL
+25 RIPFEL
-31 NQKAKVGQRAVVQF
+31 NDKVKVGQRAVVQF
-45 GKTKIMSGLIT
+45 GKAKVMSGLIVSVT
-56 SLTTEV
+56 NDV
-62 PDCDN
+62 PDYNN
-67 VKYLLDILDD
+67 VKYILDILDD
-77 DPVVNENQLQI
+77 DPIVNEKQLKL
-88 WDWISSYYLCYPGEV
+88 WDWITSYYMCYQGEV

-116 ESKIMLSEDFEVDSM
+116 ESKISMAEDYLIDSEV
-131 TLSDNEYLI
+131 LSDNEFLI
-140 VEALQVQP
+140 VEALQIQP

-161 KKVMPLIKTMIEKK
+161 KKVMPLVKTMIEKK
-175 IVVMQ
+175 IIVMQ

-185 KYKARYERYVRL
+185 KYKAKYERYVRL
-197 SNTYREDDKMQEL
+197 SNAYREEDKVHEL
-210 MDNLSKRAY
+210 MDGLSKRAY
-219 KQLELLMAFLVLGGS
+219 KQLEILMAFFVLGGS
-234 ADNDVLASDL
+234 SDNDVLASDL
-244 LKKADATSS
+244 MKKADATSS

-272 RLKEYKALTDVSSI
+272 RLKEYKALSDVSSI
-286 VFTEKQQEAYDAIHQ
+286 VLTDRQQEAFDEIHK
-301 GFEEDKPVLLH
+301 GFDEEKPVLLH

-320 EIYIKLIQEALD
+320 EIYIKLIQEAV
-332 EGRQVLYLLPEIALT
+332 EKGKQVLYLLPEIALT

-354 KKYFGDKVGVYHSR
+354 KKYFGDRVGVYHSR

-382 NFRSR
+382 NFRSYR
-387 DALNASTSKMDTFNV
+387 STVNGQQSVDSEFQKKQAKSLDSK
-402 SVQVQGGQRYSS
+402 Y
-414 NVLSSKFQIIIG
+414 QIIIG
-426 SRSAVFLPFSDLGL
+426 SRSAVFLPFTDLGL

-462 RDLAAVMSKMF
+462 RDLAVIMSKMF

-489 FNAKQ
+489 FNARQ
-494 NKYHLVTLSQRYGGV
+494 NKYHLVTITERYGGV
-509 EMPEIIVDDLRVET
+509 EMPEIIVDDMRIET

-532 GKTLVDNM
+532 GKTLVDAM

-563 ECEHC
+563 ECDHC

-575 NCDVSLIYH
+575 NCDVSLTYH
-584 KNQNI
+584 KNQNLL
-589 MKCHYCGYTTSVP
+589 KCHYCGYTASVP
-602 TECPN
+602 TECPS

-621 RIEDDLKVVFPNA
+621 RIEDDLHVVFPQA
-634 NSSRLDLDT
+634 HSSRLDLDT
-643 TRTKNSYQHILE
+643 TRTKNSYQYIIE

-719 KGKVI
+719 KGKVV
-724 IQTFQPHHPV
+724 IQTYQPQHPV
-734 ILNVMSH
+734 ILNVISH

-746 YEEQMP
+746 
-752 IRRQF
+752 
-757 NYPPYSRLVMIKL
+757 
-770 KDVDNIKLN
+770 
-779 KAASELAKILRQAFK
+779 
-794 ENLLGPE
+794 
-801 YPVVS
+801 
-806 RVMNQY
+806 
-812 IKQMIVKISKELNS
+812 
-826 NKVKDFIKKTIED
+826 
-839 FKHNS
+839 
-844 EFKSVKIQIDVDP
+844 
-857 N
+857 